1 MYRLGSKAL
10 GRGEL
15 STAADLLGSAAA
27 AGHPGA
33 LFRLAL
39 VALRFGKD
47 WKDNA
52 WFLVAEAARHGH
64 GDAQRLLTA
73 SAGCRPYPAGSAPSC
88 EDTSFFEE
96 VRLLLGVALPPL
108 HPSPP
113 GASPAPGRQADT
125 PDSCHAT
132 DAPSPTA
139 APGPVS
145 PARHGPAPHPENTP
159 SRKRQHLTALPG
171 GLALSMPDL

>member
-1 MYRLGSKAL
+1 MPRAF
-10 GRGEL
+10 EL

-39 VALRFGKD
+39 VALRSGKD

-64 GDAQRLLTA
+64 GDAQWLLTT
-73 SAGCRPYPAGSAPSC
+73 SAGRRPSPTGSAPSC

-96 VRLLLGVALPPL
+96 MRLLLGVALPPL
-108 HPSPP
+108 HPAPP
-113 GASPAPGRQADT
+113 CAPPAPGRQPET
-125 PDSCHAT
+125 PDRRHAT
-132 DAPSPTA
+132 DIPSPTA
-139 APGPVS
+139 TPGSLS
-145 PARHGPAPHPENTP
+145 PTRHGPAPHPDSTP
-159 SRKRQHLTALPG
+159 HRKRRHLTALPG
-171 GLALSMPDL
+171 GLSLSMPDT